1 MMRLAVLVCGASLC
15 GAQPAAV
22 PDAQLGRIKQK
33 VNQMVAGMPNYTCV
47 ENLERAQR
55 RHGSGRFG
63 HAEQVR
69 LEVAEASGKELFAPL
84 GAQRFSDGGVTSFV
98 GGGVITNGEFVQY
111 LREIFENPD
120 TQFQDRGRED
130 VDGAPCMRY
139 DYDVPQTASALR
151 VSHLEKAAFV
161 GFHGSVWVDAGS
173 LDLVRLEI
181 IADHNPPE
189 VGIVKAT
196 TELVY
201 ARFRIGDGSFLLPQT
216 SVLSA
221 TNALYDFRNV
231 TEFTHCR
238 QYTGSASISFGEP
251 GESHAA
257 ILDERDI
264 VEGLHFKLTLASEL
278 DLQLARVGD
287 PLDAI
292 VTSDVSRKGKIIVPA
307 GARILGRLRRV
318 EKGSGRAGRCVLT
331 LEFSEI
337 ESGGSHARF
346 FAQLQSAHSGGGH
359 VEVVHGSHLSGA
371 GIATLAFDEPGK
383 IAVNDLQMVWTT
395 AGMD

>member
-1 MMRLAVLVCGASLC
+1 M
-15 GAQPAAV
+15 
-22 PDAQLGRIKQK
+22 I
-33 VNQMVAGMPNYTCV
+33 AGMPNYTCV
-47 ENLERAQR
+47 ENLERSQR
-55 RHGSGRFG
+55 SRGSGRFG
-63 HAEQVR
+63 HVEQVR
-69 LEVAEASGKELFAPL
+69 LEVAEADGRELFAPL
-84 GAQRFSDGGVTSFV
+84 GAQRFSDASVTSLVSGGVV
-98 GGGVITNGEFVQY
+98 TNGEFVQY

-130 VDGAPCMRY
+130 VDGAPCLRY

-151 VSHLEKAAFV
+151 VSHLEKTAFV
-161 GFHGSVWVDAGS
+161 GFHGSVWVDAAS

-201 ARFRIGDGSFLLPQT
+201 APFRIGDGSFLLPQM
-216 SVLSA
+216 SVLEASDA
-221 TNALYDFRNV
+221 SYDFRNV

-238 QYTGSASISFGEP
+238 QYAGTASISFGEP

-264 VEGLHFKLTLASEL
+264 VEGLHFKLTLASAL
-278 DLQLARVGD
+278 DLQTARVGD

-292 VTSDVSRKGKIIVPA
+292 VTSDVSRKGKVIVPA
-307 GARILGRLRRV
+307 GAHLLGRLRRV
-318 EKGSGRAGRCVLT
+318 EKRSGEAGRCVLT

-337 ESGGSHARF
+337 ESGGAHARF
-346 FAQLQSAHSGGGH
+346 FAQLQSAHTGGGR

-371 GIATLAFDEPGK
+371 GIATLAFEQPGK
-383 IAVNDLQMVWTT
+383 IAANELQMIWTT